1 MFGPT
6 HLLHGR
12 MICEDTINHDL
23 SIGYVAHITELDR
36 AVLSL
41 LKGDDFEFSFEP
53 TEADR
58 LYIANRLKNILGPD
72 FLLDFH

>member
-6 HLLHGR
+6 HLLHGHNV
-12 MICEDTINHDL
+12 CDNHFDHDQ
-23 SIGYVAHITELDR
+23 SIHYMTHMEELES
-36 AVLSL
+36 AVNSL
-41 LKGDDFEFSFEP
+41 LAGDDFEFSFDL

-58 LYIANRLKNILGPD
+58 QYLGGRLKSILGPD

>member
-12 MICEDTINHDL
+12 NVRDNHFDHDQ
-23 SIGYVAHITELDR
+23 SIHYVAHITELDR

>member
-12 MICEDTINHDL
+12 MICENIADHDL

-58 LYIANRLKNILGPD
+58 LYLAKRLKDILGPD